1 VSRKILIV
9 DDSEANRQYLSET
22 VNSLGFSADY
32 AADGQDA
39 IQLATEHEYAL
50 ILMDIFMPVLGGI
63 DAARSIA
70 SFQELKGI
78 APTPIVAM
86 TAGASESECLQ
97 AGMNGYL
104 RKPTTADGLTQFLT
118 DWFAEA
124 DQEVSGGFKC
134 TVNNDE
140 LLDHEPLAVE

>member
-1 VSRKILIV
+1 MSRKILIV

-22 VNSLGFSADY
+22 VSALGFTADY
-32 AADGQDA
+32 AVDGQNA
-39 IQLATEHEYAL
+39 ITLATENEYAL

-63 DAARSIA
+63 EAARSIA
-70 SFQELKGI
+70 AFQELKSI

-86 TAGASESECLQ
+86 TAGATESECLE

-104 RKPTTADGLTQFLT
+104 RKPTTADELTQFLT

-124 DQEVSGGFKC
+124 DTEVSGGFKC
-134 TVNNDE
+134 TVNTGE
-140 LLDHEPLAVE
+140 LSDHEPLTVE